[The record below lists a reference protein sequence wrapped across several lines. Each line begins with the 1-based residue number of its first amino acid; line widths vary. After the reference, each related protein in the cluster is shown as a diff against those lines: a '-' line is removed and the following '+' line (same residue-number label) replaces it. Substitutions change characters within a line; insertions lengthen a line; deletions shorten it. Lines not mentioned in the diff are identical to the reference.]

1 MYTEYFGFR
10 EKPFNITP
18 DPQFFYTNPGYQE
31 AYASL
36 LYGVRER
43 KGVVLLSGEV
53 GTGKTTLLYRLKEH
67 FTPPVHCVFLSNPNI
82 AFDEL
87 LDYICSELQ
96 LAGELHGRLQK
107 IQALQAFLM
116 QCLQDGGTGVLLID
130 EAQDLED
137 QVLEN
142 LRLLSNLETTSD
154 KLLQIVLS
162 GQPEL
167 ELKLA
172 QPKWRQLRQ
181 RIAVK
186 HRLLG
191 LQEQEIAAFIHH
203 RLQTVGYERQ
213 DLFPPQVVQRI
224 AVYSKNI
231 PRLINII
238 CDNAL
243 LITYGLNKK
252 TVSVDVIE
260 EVAQDLELAP
270 APRHY
275 ASSGDASGQ
284 EREVPQPAESQPR
297 VITPQDNSAD
307 SAAQAE
313 NLTENLPENLN
324 DIPVWQRAPSPAF
337 SRSDFHLPSRRMQIG
352 LGILLGLFLLG
363 GTVLPVQ
370 KLLSFFSLPAD
381 TLVASSPPQHVAA
394 TTPHGEPNNTSQT
407 ITKTSPA
414 SASNGSPSAG
424 SPSEATQ
431 TVSSGQS
438 VQATV
443 PQTPPVLPFIPSP
456 EGPKGAKKAKEES
469 TQSQKDSP
477 FIASASVPQASQDS
491 DTTLPIAPVVSG
503 QLPPKQ
509 PEVPNPSSPSVETA
523 PPTVQPISPISASDN
538 AKQATQNT
546 QTATKTEQVELAA
559 GTPATA
565 QLSPSQET
573 VPQATSLIIQKGTTI
588 YDIVLRAYGTYSP
601 LALDLVKEFNP
612 QLQDLSRISVGH
624 LLKLP
629 PQTRE
634 SLLRKQ
640 EDGSYQLIL
649 ASFHTAQH
657 ARAFT
662 RRVEREGYRTQTTQR
677 QVSRNLLLHRVT
689 ITDLSNREAAA
700 QAWRFVNGMNISG

>member
-43 KGVVLLSGEV
+43 KGVILLSGEV

-96 LAGELHGRLQK
+96 LAGALHGRLQK

-142 LRLLSNLETTSD
+142 LRLLSNLETTSE

-213 DLFPPQVVQRI
+213 DLFPPQVMQRI

-252 TVSVDVIE
+252 TVSVEVIE
-260 EVAQDLELAP
+260 EVAQDLELSP
-270 APRHY
+270 LSSQY
-275 ASSGDASGQ
+275 ASFNVASEQ
-284 EREVPQPAESQPR
+284 EIGTSKPAES
-297 VITPQDNSAD
+297 TPEVTTPHKSSAD
-307 SAAQAE
+307 GAAQSDS
-313 NLTENLPENLN
+313 LSENLN
-324 DIPVWQRAPSPAF
+324 DIPVWQRAPSPGF
-337 SRSDFHLPSRRMQIG
+337 SWSSLHLPSRGMQIG
-352 LGILLGLFLLG
+352 LALLVGLFLLA

-370 KLLSFFSLPAD
+370 KLSRFFSAPAN
-381 TLVASSPPQHVAA
+381 TSAVSAPPQHAPA
-394 TTPHGEPNNTSQT
+394 PIPDGQTSQ
-407 ITKTSPA
+407 KTTQAPSTSA
-414 SASNGSPSAG
+414 LSASNGSPPKT
-424 SPSEATQ
+424 SPSDATPS
-431 TVSSGQS
+431 VSSGQS
-438 VQATV
+438 SQAAL
-443 PQTPPVLPFIPSP
+443 PKTPPALPFIPSP
-456 EGPKGAKKAKEES
+456 EGPKRVKTAKAEGKENTE
-469 TQSQKDSP
+469 SQKNSP
-477 FIASASVPQASQDS
+477 FTTLPSLPKASQDL
-491 DTTLPIAPVVSG
+491 DTTSPIVPVGSA
-503 QLPPKQ
+503 QFASTQPKPPS
-509 PEVPNPSSPSVETA
+509 PPSSAHKTVLPTIQSPST
-523 PPTVQPISPISASDN
+523 TDD
-538 AKQATQNT
+538 AKQVAPAT
-546 QTATKTEQVELAA
+546 TEE
-559 GTPATA
+559 TPPATA
-565 QLSPSQET
+565 KLAPPQEA

-612 QLQDLSRISVGH
+612 ELQDLSRISVGQ

-629 PQTRE
+629 PQTRD

-649 ASFHTAQH
+649 AAFHTAQR
-657 ARAFT
+657 ARSFS
-662 RRVEREGYRTQTTQR
+662 RRVESEGYHTQTTQR

-689 ITDLSNREAAA
+689 ITDLSNRGAAA
-700 QAWRFVNGMNISG
+700 QAWRFVNGMKISGEQELSRK